1 MITLTICCK
10 NKQWSTIG
18 INQIYIVFYVEH
30 MVLSWKLKKNWEKEG
45 EDMIG
50 MMDIMEMEW
59 KILKAD
65 INEEKGGK
73 SG

>member
-1 MITLTICCK
+1 
-10 NKQWSTIG
+10 
-18 INQIYIVFYVEH
+18 
-30 MVLSWKLKKNWEKEG
+30 
-45 EDMIG
+45 MIG